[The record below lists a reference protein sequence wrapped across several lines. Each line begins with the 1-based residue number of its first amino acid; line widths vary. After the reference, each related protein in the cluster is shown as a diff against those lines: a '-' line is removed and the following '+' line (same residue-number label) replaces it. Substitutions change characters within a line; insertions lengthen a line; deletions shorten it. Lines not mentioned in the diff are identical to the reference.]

1 MNAPRQGLFAS
12 LLIVS
17 FALHTFL
24 LVIAT
29 THQLNENRASQGQLM
44 TSQLVADTLS
54 EMEPANTVSLALVA
68 NRYATNP
75 SVASIRILD
84 ANKQVLATS
93 GMAKTRQGEVF
104 VRDALQN
111 EKKVGTVEIT
121 LIQPSIGE
129 ILRTQWLAILLSLLI
144 HGLIWLGYRAIARP
158 TRTEYLARINQENH
172 LKHQIQRLTQALAL
186 EKQNTVTLVAQAQQ
200 QAKVQPKTRVE
211 KVSTETPQVDQH
223 TLALNIQFYDP
234 KQLLN
239 SVNQSVSLPYFKLCQ
254 LFLDKSIDL
263 CAKHYQIDPSK
274 ICVEQEFNAEG
285 ATLSTQSDQTHAL
298 ECLMMIGAVFQLLAE
313 VLYKRY
319 REDKRFA
326 LQTRGS
332 VASPVDAMQLDAI
345 EASKRLTQHLHAKE
359 AALHLNHEQLKAI
372 QHSYELVAMPNPSNI
387 MTRHAFMINGMNE
400 ECATLAQNLRT
411 EILMG
416 KKAKVSSESSS
427 LS

>member
-172 LKHQIQRLTQALAL
+172 LKHEIQRLTQALAL
-186 EKQNTVTLVAQAQQ
+186 EKQNTVTLVTQAQQ

-298 ECLMMIGAVFQLLAE
+298 ECIMMIGAVFQLLAE

-400 ECATLAQNLRT
+400 QCATIAQNLRT